1 MNPGEK
7 ARLFHELGQLVRAGA
22 PFPKAVEKLAR
33 HCSGRARSSLLAVKR
48 ALDGGL
54 TVSESLRAGAPL
66 VGSLEACVFAASD
79 RAGRLEAG
87 LDQASQYHGAIAAAR
102 SQMKSRLAY
111 PVFIIHFAM
120 LVLPVP
126 ALFAEGGGLTPYL
139 KAAGFAIGGLWLGV
153 FILAALIRTL
163 LSLAERSAATDRF
176 LRKLPPFGTLR
187 RDFSLARFCSA
198 YHMQLGSGVNVL
210 ASIETSGAASG
221 SALLRDATLAAMPA
235 IRSGGQVSEAL
246 HKTGVFPMDF
256 LRAFAVGEETGRL
269 DHELERI
276 ANEHRSAGLRRLD
289 LLAEWIPR
297 LIYIGIVLYIGW
309 SILASYTGR
318 MRAIQDFMRE

>member
-1 MNPGEK
+1 MTPGEK

-33 HCSGRARSSLLAVKR
+33 HCSGRARSSLVGVKR
-48 ALDGGL
+48 ALDSGL

-66 VGSLEACVFAASD
+66 IGSLEACVFAASD
-79 RAGRLEAG
+79 RAGRLDSG
-87 LDQASQYHGAIAAAR
+87 LEQASQYHGAIATAR
-102 SQMKSRLAY
+102 SQMKTRLAY
-111 PVFIIHFAM
+111 PVFIIHFA
-120 LVLPVP
+120 LVILPLPV
-126 ALFAEGGGLTPYL
+126 LFAENGGLTPYL
-139 KAAGFAIGGLWLGV
+139 RAVGFTIGGLWLGV
-153 FILAALIRTL
+153 FILVALIRML
-163 LSLAERSAATDRF
+163 LSLAEHSAAADRF

-187 RDFSLARFCSA
+187 RDFSLACFCSA
-198 YHMQLGSGVNVL
+198 YHMQLDAGVNVL
-210 ASIETSGAASG
+210 ASLETSGAASG

-246 HKTGVFPMDF
+246 HKTGAFPMDF

-297 LIYIGIVLYIGW
+297 LIYIAIVIYIGW
-309 SILASYTGR
+309 SIVATYTGR
-318 MRAIQDFMRE
+318 MRAIHDLIHE